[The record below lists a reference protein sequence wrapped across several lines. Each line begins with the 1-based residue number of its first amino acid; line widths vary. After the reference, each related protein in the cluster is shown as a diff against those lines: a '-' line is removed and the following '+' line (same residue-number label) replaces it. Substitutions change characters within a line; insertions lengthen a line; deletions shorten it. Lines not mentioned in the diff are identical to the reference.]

1 MKLLTTSVMMGMLVT
16 GLLLSPFVSAFPF
29 ITKVFA
35 QQEDEDRPVKN
46 VLLVANENKVKVAPD
61 NALHPGGIEYA
72 AMTFNGT
79 IPAPAMAVDQGDILN
94 VTIRND
100 GKTIHSLDFHAGIG
114 PSKVLS
120 GNIAP
125 GETKSVAVYAD
136 NPGAYL
142 YHCGADGLN
151 GVWEHIA
158 NGMYGVTV
166 VHPENEE
173 PAKEFYLSFGEL
185 FNTADKGLFVG
196 TNGTTGTF
204 DLTKFATDQPDLVM
218 TNGMA
223 HKYVPGIGET
233 SKIVLNPNPEIF
245 KVTPGEL
252 TRWYV
257 LNPGPNG
264 GVAFHFISG
273 QITVRDGSNPAEDDY
288 GTQMI
293 DDETWWIPP
302 GSASVIES
310 TFPEAGTY
318 VGVDHNMNHVVRG
331 AALAVVA
338 DGNATDTDHPPG
350 TGVAPKGSESAVA
363 DWGKPLPYEQIIA
376 EASAETNSTTANATL
391 AYAQDDGMMGNDTG
405 MMGNDTGMMN
415 ATLAYAQDDGM
426 MGNDTGMMN
435 ATLAYAQDD
444 GMMGNDTGMMNA
456 TLAYAQEGAIT
467 PEGSINDT
475 MSMGND
481 TSMTM
486 NATLAFAQ
494 EGFTT
499 EDLVNETIDM
509 GNDTSM
515 TMNATLAF
523 AQEGVSIAPGS
534 SNPSAT
540 EFYVPTEISVP
551 AGSTVTWTNDD
562 STIHTV
568 VEGGPQGGAAG
579 EPAFDSSIIA
589 PGGTWEHTF
598 DTAGEIDYW
607 CNLHPFMTGKVT
619 VT

>member
-1 MKLLTTSVMMGMLVT
+1 
-16 GLLLSPFVSAFPF
+16 
-29 ITKVFA
+29 
-35 QQEDEDRPVKN
+35 
-46 VLLVANENKVKVAPD
+46 VANEHKVKVAPD

-79 IPAPAMAVDQGDILN
+79 IPAPSLAVDQGDILN

-136 NPGAYL
+136 NPGAFM

-151 GVWEHIA
+151 GVWEHIS
-158 NGMYGVTV
+158 NGMYGVVV

-173 PAKEFYLSFGEL
+173 PAKEFYLSFSENY
-185 FNTADKGLFVG
+185 NTADKGLFVG
-196 TNGTTGTF
+196 TNGTVGTF
-204 DLTKFATDQPDLVM
+204 DLTKFATDQPDLIM

-233 SKIVLNPNPEIF
+233 AKLVLNPNPEIF

-252 TRWYV
+252 TRWYI
-257 LNPGPNG
+257 LNPGPNQG
-264 GVAFHFISG
+264 TSFHFISG
-273 QITVRDGSNPAEDDY
+273 MISARDGSNPGGDDY
-288 GTQMI
+288 GTQLI
-293 DDETWWIPP
+293 NDETYWIPP

-338 DGNATDTDHPPG
+338 DGNATDSDHPPG

-363 DWGKPLPYEQIIA
+363 EVGKPIPYEQIIA
-376 EASAETNSTTANATL
+376 NTTSKT
-391 AYAQDDGMMGNDTG
+391 Q
-405 MMGNDTGMMN
+405 
-415 ATLAYAQDDGM
+415 
-426 MGNDTGMMN
+426 
-435 ATLAYAQDD
+435 
-444 GMMGNDTGMMNA
+444 NA
-456 TLAYAQEGAIT
+456 TLAYAQEA
-467 PEGSINDT
+467 
-475 MSMGND
+475 
-481 TSMTM
+481 
-486 NATLAFAQ
+486 
-494 EGFTT
+494 
-499 EDLVNETIDM
+499 
-509 GNDTSM
+509 
-515 TMNATLAF
+515 
-523 AQEGVSIAPGS
+523 VSIAAGS

-540 EFYVPTEISVP
+540 EFFVPTEISVP
-551 AGSTVTWTNDD
+551 SGTTVTWTNDD

-589 PGGTWEHTF
+589 PKGTWDHTF
-598 DTAGEIDYW
+598 DTAGEFDYY
-607 CNLHPFMTGKVT
+607 CSLHPFMTGKVT

>member
-1 MKLLTTSVMMGMLVT
+1 MKLLTSGVIMGLLVT
-16 GLLLSPFVSAFPF
+16 GLLLSPFVSGFPF
-29 ITKVFA
+29 ITKVMA
-35 QQEDEDRPVKN
+35 QEEEEADGPVKQA
-46 VLLVANENKVKVAPD
+46 LLIANENKVKIAPD

-79 IPAPAMAVDQGDILN
+79 IPGPIMAVDQGDTLN

-125 GETKSVAVYAD
+125 GETKSVAVEAI

-158 NGMYGVTV
+158 NGMYGIVV

-173 PAKEFYLSFGEL
+173 PAKEFYLSFGEN

-196 TNGTTGTF
+196 ANGTTGTF
-204 DLTKFATDQPDLVM
+204 DLTKFATQQPDLIL

-223 HKYVPGIGET
+223 HKYAPGIGEA
-233 SKIVLNPNPEIF
+233 SKIVLNENPEIF

-252 TRWYV
+252 TRWYI
-257 LNPGPNG
+257 LSPGPNEG
-264 GVAFHFISG
+264 TAFHFISG

-288 GTQMI
+288 GTQEI

-310 TFPEAGTY
+310 VFPEAGTY
-318 VGVDHNMNHVVRG
+318 IGVDHNMNHVVRG

-350 TGVAPKGSESAVA
+350 TGVAPKGSDSPVA
-363 DWGKPLPYEQIIA
+363 EWGKPMPYEQIIA
-376 EASAETNSTTANATL
+376 EASAQPAAGSTTS
-391 AYAQDDGMMGNDTG
+391 
-405 MMGNDTGMMN
+405 
-415 ATLAYAQDDGM
+415 
-426 MGNDTGMMN
+426 
-435 ATLAYAQDD
+435 
-444 GMMGNDTGMMNA
+444 NA

-467 PEGSINDT
+467 PEGTINDT

-481 TSMTM
+481 TSMMM

-494 EGFTT
+494 EGFQT
-499 EDLVNETIDM
+499 EDLVNETIDL
-509 GNDTSM
+509 GNNTATS
-515 TMNATLAF
+515 NATLAF
-523 AQEGVSIAPGS
+523 AQEQVSIAAGS
-534 SNPSAT
+534 SNPSAS
-540 EFYVPTEISVP
+540 EFYVPSEISVS

-568 VEGGPQGGAAG
+568 VEGGPQGGGAG
-579 EPAFDSSIIA
+579 ATPAFDSSIIA
-589 PGGTWEHTF
+589 PGATWENTF
-598 DTAGEIDYW
+598 DTAGEFDYY

>member
-363 DWGKPLPYEQIIA
+363 EWGKPMPYEQIIA
-376 EASAETNSTTANATL
+376 NAT
-391 AYAQDDGMMGNDTG
+391 
-405 MMGNDTGMMN
+405 
-415 ATLAYAQDDGM
+415 
-426 MGNDTGMMN
+426 
-435 ATLAYAQDD
+435 
-444 GMMGNDTGMMNA
+444 
-456 TLAYAQEGAIT
+456 
-467 PEGSINDT
+467 SK
-475 MSMGND
+475 
-481 TSMTM
+481 TM

-523 AQEGVSIAPGS
+523 AQEGAITPEGSINDTMSMGNDTGMMNATLAYAQDDGMMGNDTGMMNATLAYAQEAVSIAAGS

-540 EFYVPTEISVP
+540 EFYIPTEISVP

-589 PGGTWEHTF
+589 PAGTWEHTF
-598 DTAGEIDYW
+598 DTAGEIDYY